1 MLAKD
6 VFCLVICMGQRKILS
21 PHVESNL
28 TPLESMLRYSAT
40 EPQRLYGEQGS
51 LQSPHTTY
59 ILHTVRIS
67 NVNSVI
73 FYKNKSERW

>member
-1 MLAKD
+1 MFFVLSYACGKE
-6 VFCLVICMGQRKILS
+6 KILS

-28 TPLESMLRYSAT
+28 IPLESMLRYSAT

-59 ILHTVRIS
+59 ILHTARIS

-73 FYKNKSERW
+73 FYKNKLERW